1 MTLACTFSSDPPS
14 LIEWSKAG
22 QVLTNTT
29 HQLTVREFGHNTRTS
44 ILEIRSVNP
53 ASRGLYQCRA
63 FNKGGQAVD
72 SRSLVVVDHDIMEE
86 LVRVKLYVTAG
97 VGLCI
102 VLLSSLIAASCIY
115 HVRSKE
121 TLLQSC
127 KFSRQQTGS
136 WCDSD
141 SGDFTS
147 DSRLDSR
154 PLFRFSLRDRNV
166 CGKRRGCWCCD

>member
-1 MTLACTFSSDPPS
+1 MQWSLA
-14 LIEWSKAG
+14 G
-22 QVLTNTT
+22 RVLTNSS
-29 HQLTVREFGHNTRTS
+29 QYRVMQYGLLTRTS
-44 ILEIRSVNP
+44 VLQISDIT
-53 ASRGLYQCRA
+53 AAQRGVYQCRA
-63 FNKGGQAVD
+63 VNQGGQAADTRTV
-72 SRSLVVVDHDIMEE
+72 VVVDHDIMEQ
-86 LVRVKLYVTAG
+86 LVKLKLYVMAG
-97 VGLCI
+97 VGGCI
-102 VLLSSLIAASCIY
+102 VLLSSFIAASCIY

-166 CGKRRGCWCCD
+166 CGK

>member
-1 MTLACTFSSDPPS
+1 MQWSLA
-14 LIEWSKAG
+14 G
-22 QVLTNTT
+22 RVLTNSS
-29 HQLTVREFGHNTRTS
+29 QYRVMQYGLLTRTS
-44 ILEIRSVNP
+44 VLQISDIT
-53 ASRGLYQCRA
+53 AAQRGVYQCRA
-63 FNKGGQAVD
+63 VNQGGQAADTRTV
-72 SRSLVVVDHDIMEE
+72 VVVDHDIMEQ
-86 LVRVKLYVTAG
+86 LVKLKLYVMAG
-97 VGLCI
+97 VGGCI
-102 VLLSSLIAASCIY
+102 VLLSSFIAASCIY

-166 CGKRRGCWCCD
+166 CGKRRGWWCRD